1 MPSLEFSQVHHY
13 NSTAGGISVSVV
25 LRSGGN
31 AANLLAY
38 LDTGA
43 ANCLFERKYG
53 EMLKL
58 EIEAGDRRT
67 FSTVAG
73 GVDAFGHFVELEV
86 YGLKFESLVYFFG
99 DERIEKNVL
108 GRAGWLDRIRLGLID
123 YDCELYLA
131 AYDHPAARAKQ
142 ASSREP

>member
-13 NSTAGGISVSVV
+13 DSTEGGISMPAV
-25 LRSGGN
+25 LRSGGKTTR
-31 AANLLAY
+31 LVAY

-43 ANCLFERKYG
+43 ANCLFERKHG

-73 GVDAFGHFVELEV
+73 GVVAFGHFVQLEV
-86 YGLKFESLVYFFG
+86 HGLKVESMVYFFG
-99 DERIEKNVL
+99 DENIEKNVL
-108 GRAGWLDRIRLGLID
+108 GRTGWLDRIRLGLID

-131 AYDHPAARAKQ
+131 AYD
-142 ASSREP
+142 